1 MHPDNSD
8 FSLQTPKAKATIIT
22 IKANFS
28 ITLLMNLRTKSKSI
42 PKSTKATMLRFLEIS
57 GESHSGREFAE
68 IASGIISG
76 TYED

>member
-8 FSLQTPKAKATIIT
+8 FSLQTPKAKAAIIT
-22 IKANFS
+22 IKANLS
-28 ITLLMNLRTKSKSI
+28 ITLLINLRTKSKSI
-42 PKSTKATMLRFLEIS
+42 PKITKATILRFSEIS

-68 IASGIISG
+68 IVSWIISG

>member
-1 MHPDNSD
+1 
-8 FSLQTPKAKATIIT
+8 
-22 IKANFS
+22 
-28 ITLLMNLRTKSKSI
+28 MNLRTKSKSI

-68 IASGIISG
+68 IASGIISD